1 MPELYNST
9 AVRTLL
15 LAEYKRQVREV
26 PQNTN
31 ETKQNTIRF
40 LSRFVLFFFLNARTP
55 IIYRDRLGIDRIG

>member
-9 AVRTLL
+9 AVRSLL

-31 ETKQNTIRF
+31 KTKQNTIRF

-55 IIYRDRLGIDRIG
+55 IIYRDRLGTDRIG